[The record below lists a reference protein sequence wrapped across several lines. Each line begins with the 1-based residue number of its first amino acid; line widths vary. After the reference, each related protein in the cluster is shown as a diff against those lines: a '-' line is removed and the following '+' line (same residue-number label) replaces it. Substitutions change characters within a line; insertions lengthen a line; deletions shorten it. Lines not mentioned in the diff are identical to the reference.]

1 MTKFTKQN
9 LIDLRDLISDYMRY
23 VYEVYDDYCFNI
35 ECDGEIVV
43 TITEGEIYHIDPE
56 ELTEKYRLDRLKE
69 EKEMR
74 HRQYLKL
81 KEEFEK

>member
-1 MTKFTKQN
+1 MTEFTKQN
-9 LIDLRDLISDYMRY
+9 LIDLNSLIDDYMQY
-23 VYEVYDDYCFNI
+23 VLKVFGVYYFNI
-35 ECDGEIVV
+35 ESDGEISV
-43 TITEGEIYHIDPE
+43 TVPNEGTYYIDPE

-81 KEEFEK
+81 KE